1 MVDLVLIMYI
11 LSAVSI
17 KIYQYNVQLRPMV
30 VVTSANTKNRKGEV
44 HDVRE
49 RRMGKEG

>member
-17 KIYQYNVQLRPMV
+17 KIYQYNVQLRMV
-30 VVTSANTKNRKGEV
+30 VVTSANTKNREGEV